1 MLSFTFAMANCTDDL
16 MLIITQTHPPP
27 PLPTLLKTGYCTIK
41 ASCLAG
47 HFPAYF
53 VHIFAQTSDI
63 FFSRLGHC
71 SEYRA
76 LFFVKVPVHANAC
89 AGGFPVVL
97 LLSCVLKMPHYPTST
112 LIKRW
117 NKSILISCSFKS
129 PSNRPLTGGLPAWE
143 IYLINSDISIYDYEL
158 SWNCSKFCPP
168 NLALKTVSLF
178 VIRIFNQWCKLFKIR
193 NTPRHRGLLQGEGL
207 STSTTCLLSNTG
219 VWNTTGIVVTLLV
232 NSALYPSLHSLAV
245 SFSIC

>member
-1 MLSFTFAMANCTDDL
+1 
-16 MLIITQTHPPP
+16 
-27 PLPTLLKTGYCTIK
+27 
-41 ASCLAG
+41 
-47 HFPAYF
+47 
-53 VHIFAQTSDI
+53 
-63 FFSRLGHC
+63 
-71 SEYRA
+71 
-76 LFFVKVPVHANAC
+76 
-89 AGGFPVVL
+89 
-97 LLSCVLKMPHYPTST
+97 MPHYPTST

-143 IYLINSDISIYDYEL
+143 IYLINIDISISDYEL

-193 NTPRHRGLLQGEGL
+193 NTPRHTGLLQGEGL

-245 SFSIC
+245 SFSICYPNSSYIPKFSFWGHFFGHYWSALYIRTLTWLRTIKQMVLDAKCNITSKYFNLLKNINSLFSL